1 MLLAIDSGNT
11 NIVFAVFGD
20 DGELKGTWRA
30 NSKLERTKDEHAV
43 WLRPLLEMN
52 DIDPAAITHGILAT
66 VVPSNRFPLT
76 GLFRDYFGVD
86 PLVVGD
92 ANVNLGIKVL
102 VERPEQVGADRLVN
116 TVAAHAKYGGPLVI
130 VDFGT
135 ATTFDVIDGQGSYM
149 GGVISPGINLSLEAL
164 HRAAAKLPLISIEKP
179 DKVIGL
185 DTTTA
190 MQSGIFW
197 GYVGLIEGIVGRI
210 RREMGDRDAKVIA
223 TGGLEPLF
231 AGSATVIDKVDGN
244 LTLDGL
250 YMIHRNNT
258 A

>member
-11 NIVFAVFGD
+11 NIVFAVFD
-20 DGELKGTWRA
+20 DAGTVKGTWRA

-52 DIDPAAITHGILAT
+52 GIAPEGITHAILAT
-66 VVPSNRFPLT
+66 VVPNNRFPLV
-76 GLFRDYFGVD
+76 GLCRDYFGIEPQVI
-86 PLVVGD
+86 GD
-92 ANVNLGIKVL
+92 AGIDLGIKVL
-102 VERPEQVGADRLVN
+102 VDRPEQVGADRLVN
-116 TVAAHAKYGGPLVI
+116 TVSAHAKYGGPLII

-135 ATTFDVIDGQGSYM
+135 ATTFDVIDGQGSYV

-164 HRAAAKLPLISIEKP
+164 HQAAAKLPLISVEKP
-179 DKVIGL
+179 EKVIGR
-185 DTTTA
+185 DTVTA
-190 MQSGIFW
+190 MQSGVFW

-210 RREMGDRDAKVIA
+210 RLEMGADCQVIA
-223 TGGLEPLF
+223 TGGLAPLF
-231 AGSATVIDKVDGN
+231 VEATACLEQVDAN

>member
-20 DGELKGTWRA
+20 DGAIKGTWRA

-43 WLRPLLEMN
+43 WLRPLMEMN
-52 DIDPAAITHGILAT
+52 GIDPAGVTHAILAT
-66 VVPSNRFPLT
+66 VVPNNRFPLV
-76 GLFRDYFGVD
+76 GLCRDYFGIE
-86 PLVVGD
+86 PLVIGD
-92 ANVNLGIKVL
+92 AGVDLGIKVL
-102 VERPEQVGADRLVN
+102 VDRPEQVGADRLVN
-116 TVAAHAKYGGPLVI
+116 TVAAHAKYGGPLII

-164 HRAAAKLPLISIEKP
+164 HQAAAKLPLISVERP
-179 DKVIGL
+179 DKVIGR
-185 DTTTA
+185 DTVSA
-190 MQSGIFW
+190 MQSGVFW
-197 GYVGLIEGIVGRI
+197 GYVGLIEGIVRRI
-210 RREMGDRDAKVIA
+210 QLETGADARVIA
-223 TGGLEPLF
+223 TGGLAPLF
-231 AGSATVIDKVDGN
+231 LDATKAIELVDGT